1 MSVLLPT
8 FVVFPHP
15 IPCCLVT
22 AMNSAQNPAE
32 TSIMINTL
40 VFMTILCLHSDTMR
54 DISFW
59 VHISGHECRYFYDW
73 PSTCTI
79 LDLEIKKTG
88 ETLLWMSEAE
98 G

>member
-1 MSVLLPT
+1 
-8 FVVFPHP
+8 
-15 IPCCLVT
+15 
-22 AMNSAQNPAE
+22 MNSAQNPGE
-32 TSIMINTL
+32 T
-40 VFMTILCLHSDTMR
+40 SDTMR

-59 VHISGHECRYFYDW
+59 VHISGHECRYFCEW
-73 PSTCTI
+73 PSTCII